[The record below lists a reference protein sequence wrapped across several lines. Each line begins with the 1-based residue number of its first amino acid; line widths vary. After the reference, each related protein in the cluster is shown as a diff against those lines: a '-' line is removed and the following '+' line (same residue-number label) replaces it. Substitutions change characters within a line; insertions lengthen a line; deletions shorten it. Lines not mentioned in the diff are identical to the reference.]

1 MDVENKRLY
10 SWLPWFIAL
19 AISALFFVLLRNEL
33 TRLDQAWQQRLSL
46 YQETVEQTQQV
57 AERDALRQASLLAQ
71 LLAQEPTLVKIVRE
85 ARIAHEREGGNGGA
99 DDTAKLRAQLNQ
111 QLQGWWARMTT
122 LGVRELNVYVGPGA
136 TVFLRI
142 NRPDR
147 FGDDISQQSPLAAT
161 SMSRAQLATGMEVG
175 HFGAAYRAFAPV
187 MGQMAGESPQ
197 TVPLGA
203 VEVGMSI
210 VRETAPNYG
219 QALLLHNSLINDVLW
234 GSVRQDVQAN
244 SNNIH
249 TQWGIETFSN
259 PLIKSW
265 QTKGIL
271 PAVITDD
278 GVPWTLQEQNHTWLV
293 SVVGLGS
300 ASDPHLPKVAPKV
313 FLLNWEDISTEQTS
327 YRTGRQDLYLRYM
340 IGWLVALAVLW
351 LLFRYNQ
358 RLVYQMLNAH
368 SEQLQQERD
377 SSEQSRQRLT
387 LALVSSESGFWEWN
401 ITNNRAVFSAEW
413 RALCGLP
420 ADDSRADIEEW
431 LSRVHPSDKRASYT
445 EMIRHIKGETPMFE
459 NEYRLRI
466 ADGSYK
472 WIFTRGKVVEW
483 QPDGKAA
490 LMLGVYTDITDR
502 KKNEIIVIRQQAALR
517 ALNEIAS
524 IPVVDAEDQ
533 LRRALAIGSRYLGLP
548 MGAVSRVQGHRYQI
562 KVKIGSG
569 GIEQGAVDALSN
581 YFCELT
587 LGREEVFAQDDISLG
602 NHANHV
608 AHLQGRVESY
618 IGVPIWLKSQIYG
631 TLYFASERSRHQA
644 YDDLDYD
651 FMRLLAR
658 WVGVTLERWQHQSEQ
673 QALLDRFAKL
683 CDQLPGFLYQ
693 FQLFPDG
700 SSICPYASAGIEDLY
715 CVTPEEVMESADK
728 LFDRL
733 HRDDLGWISQTVSQ
747 SAKTLTPWIASFR
760 ILHPRRGEIWVHA
773 ESRPERL
780 PDNSVLWHGFIVDI
794 TENKRAELRLQEI
807 NALREAIFDA
817 ASIAIISTDPK
828 GLIKTYNKGAED
840 MLGFGAGEVIDILTP
855 LPFHLTEELV
865 TRAQKLASE
874 FGREEIDLLGQG
886 FSLLSARA
894 REGDEDENEWT
905 WVRKDGSTLPVIL
918 SVTTLRSS
926 DGEITGY
933 LLLGRDISE
942 IKRIDRMKSEF
953 ISTVSHELRTPL
965 TAISGA
971 LGIIVNGA
979 AGAIPDT
986 ATKML
991 NIAHKNSLRL
1001 IHLVNDL
1008 LDMDKLVAG
1017 KMFFDVKP
1025 QSLLFLVQQAIEQ
1038 NASYATQFQVKFVMR
1053 NLVGEDVKVNV
1064 DAHRLQQV
1072 LANFLSNA
1080 AKFSPQGEQVDVCIE
1095 RVGNAVRVSVIDRG
1109 PGIADDFRGRIF
1121 QKFSQADSSDTRQKG
1136 GTGLG
1141 LAICKEIVERMG
1153 GRIGFNSEAG
1163 LGAQFYFEMPIEA
1176 AQQKLLE
1183 KSEYRHHQTGDRLLV
1198 IEDDP
1203 EVAELLATILRSNNY
1218 RVDIAYTGEAAME
1231 RIALYGYQ
1239 LITVDLKLP
1248 DTNGLQLIRQLRS
1261 DASTQ
1266 RLPIIVISANL
1277 DAEEFSSRNDP
1288 WFTGIQWLQKPQTAE
1303 NIIAAVQR
1311 SLAPEQ

>member
-19 AISALFFVLLRNEL
+19 AVSALFFMLLHNEL
-33 TRLDQAWQQRLSL
+33 LRLDQDWQRRLSL
-46 YQETVEQTQQV
+46 YQESVAQAQEV

-71 LLAQEPTLVKIVRE
+71 LLAQDPALVKLVRQ
-85 ARIAHEREGGNGGA
+85 ARIDHDREGGNGGGEGS
-99 DDTAKLRAQLNQ
+99 AKLREQTNQL
-111 QLQGWWARMTT
+111 LQGWSARMTT
-122 LGVRELNVYVGPGA
+122 LGVKELNIYLGPGA
-136 TVFLRI
+136 TVFLRV

-147 FGDDISQQSPLAAT
+147 FGDDISQQSLLAAT
-161 SMSRAQLATGMEVG
+161 SMSSGQLKTGMEVG

-187 MGQMAGESPQ
+187 TAQIAGEGAQ
-197 TVPLGA
+197 AVPLGA
-203 VEVGMSI
+203 VEVGVAI
-210 VRETAPNYG
+210 VRDANPDLG
-219 QALLLHNSLINDVLW
+219 QALLLHNSLINDLLW

-249 TQWGIETFSN
+249 TQWGIETFNN

-271 PAVITDD
+271 PSVIIDD
-278 GVPWTLQEQNHTWLV
+278 GVPWTLQDQNHTWLV
-293 SVVGLGS
+293 SVIGLDS
-300 ASDPHLPKVAPKV
+300 ASDPRAPKVAPKV
-313 FLLNWEDISTEQTS
+313 FLLNWKDVTAEQLS
-327 YRTGRQDLYLRYM
+327 YRNERQDYM
-340 IGWLVALAVLW
+340 LHYALGWLVALAVLW

-358 RLVYQMLNAH
+358 RLVYQMLNQH

-420 ADDSRADIEEW
+420 VDDSRADIEEW

-562 KVKIGSG
+562 KVKIGNG

-587 LGREEVFAQDDISLG
+587 LGHEEVFAQDDISLS
-602 NHANHV
+602 NYSSHV
-608 AHLQGRVESY
+608 AHLQGRIESY

-644 YDDLDYD
+644 YDDLDFD

-683 CDQLPGFLYQ
+683 CNQLPGFLYQ

-700 SSICPYASAGIEDLY
+700 SSVCPYASAGIEDLY

-760 ILHPRRGEIWVHA
+760 ILHPVRGEIWVHA

-828 GLIKTYNKGAED
+828 GMIKSYNKGAED
-840 MLGFGAGEVIDILTP
+840 MLGYSAGEVIDILTP
-855 LPFHLTEELV
+855 LPFHLREELAV
-865 TRAQKLASE
+865 RAQTLAGE
-874 FGREEIDLLGQG
+874 FGEDDYLPAQG
-886 FSLLSARA
+886 FALLIARA

-905 WVRKDGSTLPVIL
+905 WVRKDGSAVPIIL
-918 SVTTLRSS
+918 SVTALRSS

-1025 QSLLFLVQQAIEQ
+1025 QSLLFLVQQSIEQ
-1038 NASYATQFQVKFVMR
+1038 NATYAAQFQVKFVLR
-1053 NLVGEDVKVNV
+1053 NLIGEDVKVNV

-1095 RVGNAVRVSVIDRG
+1095 RLGKSVRVSVIDRG

-1153 GRIGFNSEAG
+1153 GRIGFNSEVG

-1176 AQQKLLE
+1176 VQQQLLE
-1183 KSEYRHHQTGDRLLV
+1183 KSEYRHHQTGNRLLV

-1239 LITVDLKLP
+1239 LVTVDLKLP
-1248 DTNGLQLIRQLRS
+1248 DTDGLQLIRQLRS

-1303 NIIAAVQR
+1303 NIIAAVER
-1311 SLAPEQ
+1311 SLAHEQ

>member
-1 MDVENKRLY
+1 MDVDNKRLY
-10 SWLPWFIAL
+10 FWLPWFIVF
-19 AISALFFVLLRNEL
+19 AITALFLVLLRNEL
-33 TRLDQAWQQRLSL
+33 ARLDRGWQERLSL
-46 YQETVEQTQQV
+46 YQTTLEQTRQLS
-57 AERDALRQASLLAQ
+57 ERDALRQASLLAQ
-71 LLAQEPTLVKIVRE
+71 LLAQDPDLVKLVRQ
-85 ARIAHEREGGNGGA
+85 ARADHDREGGNGGA
-99 DDTAKLRAQLNQ
+99 EQSAQLRLQLNQ
-111 QLQGWWARMTT
+111 HLQSWWARMTT
-122 LGVRELNVYVGPGA
+122 LGVRELNVYLGPSA
-136 TVFLRI
+136 TVFLRVS
-142 NRPDR
+142 RPDR
-147 FGDDISQQSPLAAT
+147 FGDDLSQMSVLVTA
-161 SMSRAQLATGMEVG
+161 SMNSGVLSSGMEVG
-175 HFGAAYRAFAPV
+175 HFGAAYRAVAPV
-187 MGQMAGESPQ
+187 LDKPQ
-197 TVPLGA
+197 LPPLGA
-203 VEVGMSI
+203 IEVGMSI
-210 VRETAPNYG
+210 VGEAAPNQG
-219 QALLLHNSLINDVLW
+219 QALLLHSSLVNEVLW
-234 GSVRQDVQAN
+234 GSVRQDVQSN
-244 SNNIH
+244 SNNVH
-249 TQWGIETFSN
+249 TQWGIETFNN

-271 PAVITDD
+271 PSVMLDD
-278 GVPWTLQEQNHTWLV
+278 GVPWILQDQNRTWLM
-293 SVVGLGS
+293 SVAGLGS
-300 ASDPHLPKVAPKV
+300 ASDPRMPKVAPKV
-313 FLLNWEDISTEQTS
+313 FLLNWSDITS
-327 YRTGRQDLYLRYM
+327 ERARYLGERQQLYARYLV
-340 IGWLVALAVLW
+340 GWLIALAALW

-358 RLVYQMLNAH
+358 RLVYQLLNDH

-420 ADDSRADIEEW
+420 ADDGRADIEEW

-483 QPDGKAA
+483 QSDGKAA

-548 MGAVSRVQGHRYQI
+548 SGAVSRVQGHQYQI
-562 KVKIGSG
+562 KVKIGGSG
-569 GIEQGAVDALSN
+569 YEPGMVDALSN

-587 LGREEVFAQDDISLG
+587 LGREDVFAQDDISLCS
-602 NHANHV
+602 HANHV

-618 IGVPIWLKSQIYG
+618 IGVPIWLKGQIYG

-644 YDDLDYD
+644 YDDLDCD

-700 SSICPYASAGIEDLY
+700 TSTCPYASAGIEDLY
-715 CVTPEEVMESADK
+715 SVTPEEVMESADK

-760 ILHPRRGEIWVHA
+760 VLHPKRGEIWVHA

-817 ASIAIISTDPK
+817 ASIAIISTDPR
-828 GLIKTYNKGAED
+828 GLIKTFNKGAED
-840 MLGFGAGEVIDILTP
+840 LLGYAADEVIDILTP
-855 LPFHLTEELV
+855 LPFHLHEELA
-865 TRAQKLASE
+865 TRGQKLAAD
-874 FGREEIDLLGQG
+874 FGDLHLGRG
-886 FSLLSARA
+886 FELLIARA

-905 WVRKDGSTLPVIL
+905 WLRKDNITVPIIL
-918 SVTTLRSS
+918 SVTALRSS

-942 IKRIDRMKSEF
+942 IKRIDRLKSEF

-979 AGAIPDT
+979 AGALPDT
-986 ATKML
+986 ANKML

-1008 LDMDKLVAG
+1008 LDMEKLVAG
-1017 KMFFDVKP
+1017 KMYFDVKP
-1025 QSLLFLVQQAIEQ
+1025 QSLLFLVQQSLEQ
-1038 NASYATQFQVKFVMR
+1038 NATYAAQFQVKFVLR
-1053 NLVGEDVKVNV
+1053 NLIGEDVKVNV
-1064 DAHRLQQV
+1064 DTHRLQQV

-1080 AKFSPQGEQVDVCIE
+1080 AKFSPQGEQVDICLE
-1095 RVGNAVRVSVIDRG
+1095 RLQKAVRVSVIDRG
-1109 PGIADDFRGRIF
+1109 PGIAEDFRGRIF
-1121 QKFSQADSSDTRQKG
+1121 EKFSQADSSDTRQKG

-1141 LAICKEIVERMG
+1141 LAICKEIIERMG
-1153 GRIGFNSEAG
+1153 GRIGFNSEVG
-1163 LGAQFYFEMPIEA
+1163 LGAQFYFEMPVEDV
-1176 AQQKLLE
+1176 QPTQE
-1183 KSEYRHHQTGDRLLV
+1183 KSEQRYHHQTGNRLLV

-1218 RVDIAYTGEAAME
+1218 RVDMAATGEAALE
-1231 RIALYGYQ
+1231 RIALYAYQ

-1248 DTNGLQLIRQLRS
+1248 DTDGLQLIRQLRS

-1288 WFTGIQWLQKPQTAE
+1288 WFAGIQWLQKPQTAE
-1303 NIIAAVQR
+1303 SIIAAVKR
-1311 SLAPEQ
+1311 ALDNETSPEIR